1 MNQLD
6 TWTVGILTRKGW
18 WIGVIDVPTELPFPE
33 LWSSGSSLFHSV
45 SEEPNK
51 KDYVIKIVAVDFD
64 DTLSTGHWDP
74 DVNKCTYEFNKTA
87 IEILRQFQSRG
98 GKVIIWTCR
107 TGDHRVHAI
116 QALRMRGGF
125 TPDFV
130 NMDTREIE
138 DQFGTHG
145 RECQK
150 VYADLYIDDRNTI
163 DRQVDWEQ
171 VREWLRRTGPV
182 KDKEPELSRYEKGIK
197 QASQWAQALASTGKK
212 GYGVDGTMD
221 FVQEYLH
228 MANNWIGEL
237 MEHPNLIDKDLTK
250 AVSRLSKKN
259 QIKSLKWMPTLVQWA
274 KDKGIWRNT
283 NEGLKEGY
291 IGIIRTNGIMNL
303 AIIYDGN
310 GGAWGNSASRK
321 KVHHYENV
329 LKSFADLLIGWV
341 STDPA
346 DLKGDDTLLV
356 PSLSITEGGE
366 VLMSEPNNV
375 VSLPDC
381 QVTKFEVKES
391 MMEKAK
397 RYVLEYHNTKLDR
410 STNSDAK
417 ISIGDVFIVWF
428 CKTLGNWK
436 ALASTTVND
445 GMYYEVTYNGE
456 QQETYVDCYRC
467 VDHVLVPDSI
477 NHISKVVYILT
488 ITDGAST
495 IKRAF
500 SSRQTAEKN
509 AERYRKEST
518 TVKCTIDEL
527 EMH

>member
-1 MNQLD
+1 M
-6 TWTVGILTRKGW
+6 GMIK
-18 WIGVIDVPTELPFPE
+18 VPYPE
-33 LWSSGSSLFHSV
+33 LWGGGPPLSHSIP
-45 SEEPNK
+45 EEPDKN
-51 KDYVIKIVAVDFD
+51 DYLIKIVAVDFD

-74 DVNKCTYEFNKTA
+74 DVNKCTYEFNRTA
-87 IEILRQFQSRG
+87 IDILRMFQARG

-116 QALRMRGGF
+116 QALRMKGGF
-125 TPDFV
+125 IPDFV
-130 NMDTREIE
+130 NMDTSEIE
-138 DQFGTHG
+138 DQFGTYG

-150 VYADLYIDDRNTI
+150 VYADLYIDDRNTL
-163 DRQVDWEQ
+163 DRKVDWEQ
-171 VREWLRRTGPV
+171 IRGWLRRVGPV
-182 KDKEPELSRYEKGIK
+182 KSKEPELSRYEKGIK

-212 GYGVDGTMD
+212 GYGASGTMD

-237 MEHPNLIDKDLTK
+237 MEHPNLIDKDLAK
-250 AVSRLSKKN
+250 AVSKLSKKDR
-259 QIKSLKWMPTLVQWA
+259 IKSLKWMPTFVQWA
-274 KDKGIWRNT
+274 KDKGIWMET
-283 NEGLKEGY
+283 NDGLKEGY
-291 IGIIRTNGIMNL
+291 IGIVRTNGIMNL

-321 KVHHYENV
+321 KVHHYENA

-346 DLKGDDTLLV
+346 DLKEDDTLIV
-356 PSLSITEGGE
+356 PNLPTTEGGE
-366 VLMSEPNNV
+366 VHMSEPNNV

-381 QVTKFEVKES
+381 QASKFEVKES
-391 MMEKAK
+391 MMGKAK
-397 RYVLEYHNTKLDR
+397 RYVLEYHNSNLDQ
-410 STNSDAK
+410 STSTADDR
-417 ISIGDVFIVWF
+417 ISIDDVFIVWF
-428 CKTLGNWK
+428 CKSLGNWK

-467 VDHVLVPDSI
+467 VDHVVVPDSI

-488 ITDGAST
+488 VTDGTST

-509 AERYRKEST
+509 AERFSKGSTDT
-518 TVKCTIDEL
+518 TVEWTIDEL